1 MASAASREPRRYPN
15 TSGASP
21 RRPAWAGA
29 AGPGSEGGAD
39 AVCPSGGPAAPGR
52 SRGGARPRLGAA
64 GAPDPE
70 PDAVAVERDVDGG
83 DRDLGG
89 LGGAKMGGPDHP
101 PQKGPRPRPRRPHG
115 MATSAAHRGGKR
127 GPQEASGRKQ
137 RQRHDSLHDGSCRSG
152 RPPGAHRWS
161 GSRVGAPIDSRYNP
175 RPGGRGPTQPGAPR
189 SIVGG
194 CVPPDTRRANGRP
207 SRMSRKGR
215 PARNAPEGSAARP
228 GDLAP
233 ATPGVDGE

>member
-1 MASAASREPRRYPN
+1 MASTASREPRRYPS

-21 RRPAWAGA
+21 RRPAGAGA

-70 PDAVAVERDVDGG
+70 PDAAAVERDVDGG

-115 MATSAAHRGGKR
+115 MATSAAHRGGR
-127 GPQEASGRKQ
+127 GEGRKKPRAESNDRDTTHCTTDLVAAAGHQ
-137 RQRHDSLHDGSCRSG
+137 GPTAGPVLGSEPPSIHATTLG
-152 RPPGAHRWS
+152 PGAEGPHN
-161 GSRVGAPIDSRYNP
+161 RVPPEAQLVVVYHPTPAGPT
-175 RPGGRGPTQPGAPR
+175 GGRA
-189 SIVGG
+189 
-194 CVPPDTRRANGRP
+194 
-207 SRMSRKGR
+207 
-215 PARNAPEGSAARP
+215 E
-228 GDLAP
+228 
-233 ATPGVDGE
+233 